1 MKNKSRLFKV
11 VDILYAA
18 MMVLPLVFLIVLKVL
33 TNAPSEGINI
43 TGADIYFTV
52 PMPIQAL
59 QITESQVNSLAV
71 LITVFGLCLF
81 LTHGIT
87 DKKMLIRH
95 HVAEWIVEKVQAMVD
110 GNMGHYFSG
119 FAPFV
124 TAILGLSA
132 VSSLL
137 SLLGL
142 YPPTSDINIVGG
154 WALVVFVLITYYKF
168 KCGPVQYIK
177 SFGDPVP
184 LLAPLNIIS
193 EVATPISMAFRH
205 YGNVLSGSVI
215 SVLVATGLQGLS
227 SMLFHFLPGFL
238 GEFPFLQIGLPA
250 ILSIYFDIF
259 SGLLQAYIF
268 AMLTMLYVANGFPA
282 DLYEKRQLKKTK
294 KLVGGN

>member
-1 MKNKSRLFKV
+1 MNHKSRGFMAI
-11 VDILYAA
+11 DMAYIC
-18 MMVLPLVFLIVLKVL
+18 MMVLPLLLLITLKVL
-33 TNAPSEGINI
+33 TNAPAGGIDI
-43 TGADIYFTV
+43 AGADIYFTL
-52 PMPIQAL
+52 PMPIQNL
-59 QITESQVNSLAV
+59 PITESQVNSLCV
-71 LITVFGLCLF
+71 LITILGLCLF

-87 DKKMLIRH
+87 SGKLLIRH

-110 GNMGHYFSG
+110 DNMGKYFSG

-124 TAILGLSA
+124 TSILALSA
-132 VSSLL
+132 LSSLL

-142 YPPTSDINIVGG
+142 YPPTSDVNIVGG
-154 WALVVFVLITYYKF
+154 WALLVFALITYYKF
-168 KCGPVQYIK
+168 KCGPVQYMK
-177 SFGDPVP
+177 SFGEPVP
-184 LLAPLNIIS
+184 FLAPLNIIS

-227 SMLFHFLPGFL
+227 KVLFGFLPGFL

-259 SGLLQAYIF
+259 SGMLQAYIF
-268 AMLTMLYVANGFPA
+268 AMLTMLYVASGFPA
-282 DLYEKRQLKKTK
+282 DLYEKRQLKK